1 MSFVAAQFY
10 GNSLANDSGTF
21 ISYDVEPFLPS
32 LFSHNPAPTA
42 YPPIRSKPLL
52 PLNLYFAWTNPLFDE
67 AIQKAI
73 RESAALIKAQAVAG
87 GQDVADAAVYGNYAI
102 FDTPVENIYGRHLP
116 RLKRIREAYDPRGVM
131 GLAGGFKF

>member
-1 MSFVAAQFY
+1 M
-10 GNSLANDSGTF
+10 ANDSGTF

-32 LFSHNPAPTA
+32 LFSHNTAPTA

-73 RESAALIKAQAVAG
+73 RESAALIKAQAVA
-87 GQDVADAAVYGNYAI
+87 ADAAVYGNYAI
-102 FDTPVENIYGRHLP
+102 FDTPVEDIYGRHLP

>member
-1 MSFVAAQFY
+1 MSFVAQFY

-32 LFSHNPAPTA
+32 LFSHNTAPTA

-52 PLNLYFAWTNPLFDE
+52 PLNLYFAWTNPLFDQPV
-67 AIQKAI
+67 QKAI
-73 RESAALIKAQAVAG
+73 RESAALIKAQAAAG

-102 FDTPVENIYGRHLP
+102 FDTPVEDIYGRHLP
-116 RLKRIREAYDPRGVM
+116 RLKRIRETYDPRGVM